1 MNKCQEIIENEKLRK
16 KLNSIGIYSSIG
28 PTGPRG
34 LPGTNINIRGSFNS
48 IDELINAHPQGS
60 MGDTYLINGDLYYWN
75 DDSMSWENAG
85 HIGGPTGPT
94 GPRGEK
100 GELGAKGDKGE
111 KGDSGSKGDKGEQ
124 GEIGPTGPRGL
135 PGETGLTG
143 EVGPTGPKGNPGGIE
158 AYAERYSTDVQRFNI
173 TAGTD
178 AIIPLDKTGPVFNA
192 NYNSSYAIEIKKFG
206 AYQIN
211 YFLNLLTSTDTD
223 YVVSIKASGTKLP
236 SSNIKGQAKANSRTS
251 INGTLIFGLAEGDE
265 ITFVITAEN
274 NTELIFDGTTN
285 AKLSIIKL
293 D

>member
-1 MNKCQEIIENEKLRK
+1 MK
-16 KLNSIGIYSSIG
+16 KDNLYESLTLNNRICNNCYIV
-28 PTGPRG
+28 
-34 LPGTNINIRGSFNS
+34 
-48 IDELINAHPQGS
+48 
-60 MGDTYLINGDLYYWN
+60 
-75 DDSMSWENAG
+75 
-85 HIGGPTGPT
+85 GPTGPT
-94 GPRGEK
+94 GPSGTGINIHGTYNSLNELEKMHPTGNDGDCYIVDGSLYVWNAESKAWNDVGKIEGPKGDKGDPGEK
-100 GELGAKGDKGE
+100 GEPGPKGDKGE
-111 KGDSGSKGDKGEQ
+111 KGDPGPKGDKGNPGEK
-124 GEIGPTGPRGL
+124 GEIGPAGPRGL

>member
-178 AIIPLDKTGPVFNA
+178 AIIPLDKTGPAFNA

>member
-1 MNKCQEIIENEKLRK
+1 MNKCQEIIKNEKLRK

-100 GELGAKGDKGE
+100 GELGPKGDKGE

-178 AIIPLDKTGPVFNA
+178 AIIPLDKTGPAFNA

-223 YVVSIKASGTKLP
+223 YVISIKASGTKLP

>member
-100 GELGAKGDKGE
+100 GELGPKGDKGE

-135 PGETGLTG
+135 PGEIGLTG

-178 AIIPLDKTGPVFNA
+178 AIIPLDKTGPAFNA